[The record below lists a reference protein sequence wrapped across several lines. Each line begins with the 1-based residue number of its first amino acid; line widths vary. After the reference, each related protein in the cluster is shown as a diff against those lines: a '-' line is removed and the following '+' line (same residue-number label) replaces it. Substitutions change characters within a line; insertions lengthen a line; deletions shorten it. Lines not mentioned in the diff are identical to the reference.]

1 MRLLLNSAQWH
12 FKTKSKF
19 PEGYGDYDN
28 RILGEVATSPAA
40 DSVGTGSV
48 RNIPGSGGGGSSSG
62 AIPLTSFMC
71 FRSLAEMYK
80 PTAKVRARPIAP
92 STYRSNKE
100 TSRT

>member
-40 DSVGTGSV
+40 DSIGAGSA

-71 FRSLAEMYK
+71 FRSLAAMYK
-80 PTAKVRARPIAP
+80 TTAKVRANPTAHSEHQRN
-92 STYRSNKE
+92 RE
-100 TSRT
+100 